1 MIVNLLN
8 IRFKQFYRE
17 ILRIGFLRIIV
28 LLGISFMLLVFLYLQ
43 TSKFPN
49 AMYVSM
55 ISLLLILMLHTKR
68 EDKLF
73 LKINFS
79 SHNWI
84 YFAEYLLISIV
95 LLIFLLIHNF
105 WNIALLTIAVL
116 GIITQLDLKKNRTSY
131 NTRIQRWIPD
141 ECFEWKSG
149 ARNLFP
155 IIVIIWLI
163 GVSFSFFVGSVPFAI
178 FILGIIS
185 LNFLEKGE
193 PYQMIIAFEKDP
205 NKFLSLKIKQ
215 QLAILTI
222 ISTPMII
229 SFQFFHFNLWY
240 VPFIVYIVFC
250 ILQVYAILVKY
261 SFYEPN
267 SKSAAAQVFIG
278 IGFVSFMLPVFA
290 PLIILLSLRF
300 YLKAKQNLSQYL
312 NDYY

>member
-1 MIVNLLN
+1 MIVNLIN

-17 ILRIGFLRIIV
+17 ILRIGFFRIIV
-28 LLGISFMLLVFLYLQ
+28 LLGISFMLFVFLYLQ

-49 AMYVSM
+49 AMYASM
-55 ISLLLILMLHTKR
+55 IVLLLILMLHTKR
-68 EDKLF
+68 DDKLF

-79 SHNWI
+79 SYKWI
-84 YFAEYLLISIV
+84 YFVEYLLISLV
-95 LLIFLLIHNF
+95 LLVFLLIHNF

-116 GIITQLDLKKNRTSY
+116 GIITQLDLKKNRTRY
-131 NTRIQRWIPD
+131 NTRIQKWIPD

-149 ARNLFP
+149 VRNLLP

-163 GVSFSFFVGSVPFAI
+163 GISFSFFVGSVPIAL

-222 ISTPMII
+222 ISAPMII
-229 SFQFFHFNLWY
+229 SFQFFHFQLWY
-240 VPFIVYIVFC
+240 VPFIVYIIFC

-267 SKSAAAQVFIG
+267 SKSSAAQIFIG
-278 IGFVSFMLPVFA
+278 IGFVGLLMPIFA

-300 YLKAKQNLSQYL
+300 YLKAKQNLSYYL

>member
-1 MIVNLLN
+1 M
-8 IRFKQFYRE
+8 FF
-17 ILRIGFLRIIV
+17 
-28 LLGISFMLLVFLYLQ
+28 VFLYLQ

-49 AMYVSM
+49 AMYAST
-55 ISLLLILMLHTKR
+55 IALLLILMLHTKR

-79 SHNWI
+79 SHKWI
-84 YFAEYLLISIV
+84 YFIEYLFVSLGLIA
-95 LLIFLLIHNF
+95 FLLIHNF
-105 WNIALLTIAVL
+105 WDIALLTIAVL
-116 GIITQLDLKKNRTSY
+116 GIISQLDLKINRTSY
-131 NTRIQRWIPD
+131 NTRIQKWIPD

-149 ARNLFP
+149 VRNLFP
-155 IIVIIWLI
+155 IILIIWLFGLI
-163 GVSFSFFVGSVPFAI
+163 FSFFVGSVPIAL

-193 PYQMIIAFEKDP
+193 PYQMITAFEKDP

-215 QLAILTI
+215 QLAILTV
-222 ISTPMII
+222 ISAPMII
-229 SFQFFHFNLWY
+229 VFQFFHFHLWY

-267 SKSAAAQVFIG
+267 SKSAAAQIFIG

-300 YLKAKQNLSQYL
+300 YLKAKHNLSYFL